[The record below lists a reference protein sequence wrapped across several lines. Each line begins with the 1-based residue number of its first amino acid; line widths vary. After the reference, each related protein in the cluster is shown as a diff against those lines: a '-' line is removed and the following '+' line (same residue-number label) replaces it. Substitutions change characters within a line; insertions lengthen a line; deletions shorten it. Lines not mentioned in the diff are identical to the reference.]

1 MPNQRHVSKF
11 AELDGG
17 GVFSGKKSFTR
28 MQIKPK
34 ILQGR
39 TPKIAYITG
48 VENTIN
54 PFNNMVKPP
63 SHCLVFKQVRL
74 DMADHIVWRIYN
86 PKLPRQK
93 RHTKRVISIGLIHFP
108 IQ

>member
-34 ILQGR
+34 ILRGR
-39 TPKIAYITG
+39 KPKMTYITG
-48 VENTIN
+48 VKNTIN
-54 PFNNMVKPP
+54 PKIYET
-63 SHCLVFKQVRL
+63 LVSYDQTLNYKANFLK
-74 DMADHIVWRIYN
+74 N
-86 PKLPRQK
+86 K
-93 RHTKRVISIGLIHFP
+93 S
-108 IQ
+108 

>member
-17 GVFSGKKSFTR
+17 GVFSGKKSFTK

-39 TPKIAYITG
+39 KPEMTYIIG

-54 PFNNMVKPP
+54 PSFNDAN
-63 SHCLVFKQVRL
+63 LE
-74 DMADHIVWRIYN
+74 
-86 PKLPRQK
+86 
-93 RHTKRVISIGLIHFP
+93 P
-108 IQ
+108 IF